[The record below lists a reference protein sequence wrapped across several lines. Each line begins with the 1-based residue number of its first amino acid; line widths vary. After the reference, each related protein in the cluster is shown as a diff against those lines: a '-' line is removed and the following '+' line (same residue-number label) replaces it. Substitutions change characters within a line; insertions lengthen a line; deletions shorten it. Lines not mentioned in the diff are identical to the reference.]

1 MGCLWLGLR
10 IPKQVKTAV
19 VSREDEAGLT
29 RRRLKKLIAGRPDY
43 LRLESWMLVNTRS
56 HQADFKVTRDDH
68 MDALIEQL
76 GRFGAE
82 LVVLDV
88 FRSIHDSE
96 ENDNTEV
103 AKVLAKVSRIQTE
116 LKCACALVHHIAKAD
131 GPNIFRGLRGAS
143 AIHGWME
150 WGIGISVTNPE
161 EEDRSKYVRRAE
173 FESKEAATDAV
184 YFRIVESPD
193 HATVS
198 LQAVDRPKAAKEK
211 RATTASIVPLPTRER
226 KDWA

>member
-1 MGCLWLGLR
+1 MGLR
-10 IPKQVKTAV
+10 IPKPIKTAI

-29 RRRLKKLIAGRPDY
+29 RRRIKKLIGGRTEY
-43 LRLESWMLVNTRS
+43 SRLEDRMLVKTRH

-88 FRSIHDSE
+88 FRSIHDGE

-116 LKCACALVHHIAKAD
+116 LKCACALVHHIAKVD
-131 GPNIFRGLRGAS
+131 DSNIFKGLRGAS
-143 AIHGWME
+143 A
-150 WGIGISVTNPE
+150 V
-161 EEDRSKYVRRAE
+161 
-173 FESKEAATDAV
+173 F
-184 YFRIVESPD
+184 FQIVESPD
-193 HATVS
+193 HGATIS
-198 LQAVDRPKAAKEK
+198 LQAVDRPKPTSKTRGSTAA
-211 RATTASIVPLPTRER
+211 IVSLPTRER